1 MTLANAHPIFVGLK
15 KNLSYLAQLN
25 IEDEE
30 HHKLM
35 EARTIIRKALRDA
48 SSRLEN
54 EKRFWRDS
62 TVFAAAKQVAET
74 VAVKFLM
81 QGSFA
86 YRTLN
91 SPAKPNCQEIDLDDG
106 MYVPVRFMQDSHPAL
121 AAGSLFTFVEETLSP
136 VCNENGWELDSSK
149 NTCARVRLWK
159 GAHVDIPIYS
169 VPEDKYR
176 LMKSAI
182 ADARMAS
189 ISFTADKF
197 PSMAAIPT
205 NLVMLAQRDGKWIQS
220 DPKQLH
226 DWVEARS
233 ARYGPVFRRLCRFF
247 KGWRDH
253 TWENSPLSS
262 ICLMCAIDAALI
274 ELGGNPGDDREDMQ
288 IMEVAKLLP
297 DIFRGEINNPVVE
310 GSCLNGWSDAD
321 RNEILK
327 STEALADEMEGAL
340 ERTGH
345 PDIVIDH
352 LRNVFGRRIP
362 NRPDII
368 TIANDTAS
376 SVRAFPAATVP
387 TPKIINSNSG

>member
-15 KNLSYLAQLN
+15 KDPSYLAQLD
-25 IEDEE
+25 IQDEE
-30 HHKLM
+30 HSKLM
-35 EARTIIRKALRDA
+35 EARTIIRKALREA

-62 TVFAAAKQVAET
+62 TVFAAVKSAAET

-91 SPAKPNCQEIDLDDG
+91 SPAKPYCQEIDLDDG

-121 AAGSLFTFVEETLSP
+121 AAGSLFTFVEETLGP
-136 VCNENGWELDSSK
+136 VCKAKGWQLDSSK

-159 GAHVDIPIYS
+159 GAHIDIPIYS
-169 VPEDKYR
+169 VPEDR
-176 LMKSAI
+176 FQLMKSAI

-189 ISFTADKF
+189 ISFSADKF

-226 DWVEARS
+226 DWVQARS
-233 ARYGPVFRRLCRFF
+233 KRYGPVYRRLCRFF

-253 TWENSPLSS
+253 VWENSPLSS
-262 ICLMCAIDAALI
+262 ICLMCAVDAALI
-274 ELGGNPGDDREDMQ
+274 ELGGNPVDDRDDLQ
-288 IMEVAKLLP
+288 ILEVARLLP
-297 DIFRGEINNPVVE
+297 NIFRGEINNPVVE
-310 GSCLNGWSDAD
+310 RACLNGWSDAD
-321 RNEILK
+321 RNEIVRFA
-327 STEALADEMEGAL
+327 EALADEMDAAL

-352 LRNVFGRRIP
+352 LRNGFGLRIP

-368 TIANDTAS
+368 AISKNTAS
-376 SVRAFPAATVP
+376 SVRAVPAATVP
-387 TPKIINSNSG
+387 TPKIIDSNSG